1 MDRVAHPHAVRCA
14 LLVAA
19 AIYLCAC
26 AVAAT
31 AHPRESGCADRH
43 TQIRLTLQADGSI
56 GADYALN
63 QATKSLPLG
72 LPGGRSDGFR
82 LEPAQA
88 SMDADGAVVLPKP
101 AQRFRILLSA
111 EPPERRWAGAYPL
124 AFHVAGRGTGVFL
137 PYLLPE
143 ACGDTTV
150 LLQGGPNVAALI
162 DGEYRRLERD
172 YEVADATGFL
182 LLGANLSPDSTLQL
196 PTTLPAWLAAAIGD
210 SYLVAQDRLPE
221 LLQKRRRDVPVLVDF
236 SGQGAGST
244 PRNGGDAT
252 RGHCAMRL
260 WFRGGAWQ
268 DPNEDLRTRMHDV
281 LVHEL
286 VHCYQEPDI
295 WQQWAHEGHARFVE
309 LLLGAGSVGESP
321 AVYRAQERLA
331 LYFDT
336 CMNALRVSER
346 DLDAYACGAVAYW
359 LRWLEAGRVSM
370 LAETDAESGAW
381 ARSMPARFL
390 TRSVTEAEVVD
401 FVREAGV
408 TVEAVEDVRE
418 PPDSVRARLIHTLLR
433 RGCGGEELVGP
444 RGFWTNAGSVTLDAP
459 PCPALDR
466 FELETVAGR
475 HIIEDVYAGYAE
487 TASSC
492 RNAGRVLAAGVNGEQ
507 VWVQCDRSYA
517 WPSVTGTRYRLVAP
531 FRRPG

>member
-1 MDRVAHPHAVRCA
+1 MDRIAHPHAVRCA

-19 AIYLCAC
+19 AINLCAC

-72 LPGGRSDGFR
+72 LPGGRSEGFR
-82 LEPAQA
+82 LEPPQA

-111 EPPERRWAGAYPL
+111 EPPERRWARAYPL

-162 DGEYRRLERD
+162 DGEYRPLERD
-172 YEVADATGFL
+172 YEVADVTGFL
-182 LLGANLSPDSTLQL
+182 LLGANLLPDSTLQL

-210 SYLVAQDRLPE
+210 SYLVAQDRLPG
-221 LLQKRRRDVPVLVDF
+221 LLQKRRHDVPVFVDF
-236 SGQGAGST
+236 SPQGAGST
-244 PRNGGDAT
+244 PGYGGDVA
-252 RGHCAMRL
+252 GDHCAMRL
-260 WFRGGAWQ
+260 WFRGAALQ
-268 DPNEDLRTRMHDV
+268 HPNEDLRTGMHDT

-286 VHCYQEPDI
+286 VHCYQEPDT
-295 WQQWAHEGHARFVE
+295 WQRWAHEGHARFIE
-309 LLLGAGSVGESP
+309 LLLAAEGGGKSP
-321 AVYRAQERLA
+321 AIHRARDRLDR
-331 LYFDT
+331 YFDR
-336 CMNALRVSER
+336 CMNALRVGETNF
-346 DLDAYACGAVAYW
+346 DAYACGAVAYW
-359 LRWLEAGRVSM
+359 LRWLETGQVNM
-370 LAETDAESGAW
+370 VAEPDAESDAW
-381 ARSMPARFL
+381 TRSTPARFL
-390 TRSVTEAEVVD
+390 TRRVTESDVVDFLRAAGIAVEVVD
-401 FVREAGV
+401 GV
-408 TVEAVEDVRE
+408 PE
-418 PPDSVRARLIHTLLR
+418 PPESVRGRLILTLLR
-433 RGCGGEELVGP
+433 KGCSGSV
-444 RGFWTNAGSVTLDAP
+444 GFWPEEGFVTLHAP
-459 PCPALDR
+459 RCPALQG
-466 FELETVAGR
+466 FELETIAGR
-475 HIIEDVYAGYAE
+475 HIIEDVYASYAE

-492 RNAGRVLAAGVNGEQ
+492 RDAGRVLAAGVNGEQ

-517 WPSVTGTRYRLVAP
+517 WPSMTGTRYRLVAP